1 MNHILTLQ
9 NAEPQLRLLRAR
21 RYTYLIGK
29 RLLSLQVFLTVGVP
43 VIGALGVLFWP
54 NLKAYVAIASLVIAI
69 LDVTLFD
76 RVQRTLRK
84 RAATMQEQFDCIV
97 LELPWEKFTVG
108 AKLEPETIHAAA
120 SKHLGGADD
129 PKLRDWYPAVVG
141 DVPLYLARIICQRTN
156 LWYDAKLRRQ
166 YGASVLGGTIAL
178 TVLLFIFGLI
188 GGLTL
193 ESFVLTVLAPA
204 APIIIWGVREFFR
217 QRDATD
223 VLDRVKSEAE
233 ALWDRAKTGGCT
245 EPDCTAQS
253 RQFQNAIFERRST
266 SPLIFDW
273 IYKIQR
279 SGLEE
284 QMNIG
289 AQELVREIDAQLL
302 KTGTV

>member
-1 MNHILTLQ
+1 
-9 NAEPQLRLLRAR
+9 
-21 RYTYLIGK
+21 
-29 RLLSLQVFLTVGVP
+29 
-43 VIGALGVLFWP
+43 
-54 NLKAYVAIASLVIAI
+54 
-69 LDVTLFD
+69 
-76 RVQRTLRK
+76 
-84 RAATMQEQFDCIV
+84 
-97 LELPWEKFTVG
+97 
-108 AKLEPETIHAAA
+108 
-120 SKHLGGADD
+120 
-129 PKLRDWYPAVVG
+129 
-141 DVPLYLARIICQRTN
+141 
-156 LWYDAKLRRQ
+156 
-166 YGASVLGGTIAL
+166 VLGGTIAL
-178 TVLLFIFGLI
+178 TVLLFVFGLI

-204 APIIIWGVREFFR
+204 APIIMWGVREFFR

>member
-1 MNHILTLQ
+1 M
-9 NAEPQLRLLRAR
+9 EP
-21 RYTYLIGK
+21 
-29 RLLSLQVFLTVGVP
+29 
-43 VIGALGVLFWP
+43 
-54 NLKAYVAIASLVIAI
+54 
-69 LDVTLFD
+69 LD
-76 RVQRTLRK
+76 
-84 RAATMQEQFDCIV
+84 
-97 LELPWEKFTVG
+97 LPWDEFTVG
-108 AKLEPETIHAAA
+108 AKLDPETIHAAA

-129 PKLRDWYPAVVG
+129 PNLRDWYPAILG

-166 YGASVLGGTIAL
+166 YGGSVLGGTIAL
-178 TVLLFIFGLI
+178 SLLLFVFGLI

-217 QRDATD
+217 QRDVTD
-223 VLDRVKSEAE
+223 ALERVKSEAE

-245 EPDCTAQS
+245 ESECTAQS

-279 SGLEE
+279 PGLEE
-284 QMNIG
+284 QMNRG
-289 AQELVREIDAQLL
+289 AEDLVQEIDPKLL
-302 KTGTV
+302 QKG